1 SFLGI
6 RSPIPYKWRKI
17 RSKLLPFGMN
27 FAYGGTGVFNTLVPE
42 PNMTAQIDLFQQV
55 ISTGVYTKHDLK
67 SSIVLVSVAGN
78 DYTTYNA
85 RNGSAKDLPAFIK
98 SVVGQLTLNL
108 KQIYGLGVGKI
119 AIAAIEPTGCLPQI
133 TALSSY
139 TKCNETA
146 NTASNF
152 HNVLL
157 KQAVAKLNND
167 TKGSPFVFL
176 EVYSAFMTV
185 FNGEKQGKPKFKNVL
200 KPCCL
205 GTSSGYFCGSVDE
218 IGAKKYTVCKNPG
231 SAFFWDSVHPS
242 QHGWHSVYSVLR
254 PSLHKIFHNTKK

>member
-1 SFLGI
+1 M
-6 RSPIPYKWRKI
+6 K
-17 RSKLLPFGMN
+17 
-27 FAYGGTGVFNTLVPE
+27 
-42 PNMTAQIDLFQQV
+42 Q
-55 ISTGVYTKHDLK
+55 DLK
-67 SSIVLVSVAGN
+67 SSIVLASVAGN

-85 RNGSAKDLPAFIK
+85 RNGSAKDLPAFIT

-119 AIAAIEPTGCLPQI
+119 AIAAIEPTGCLRQI
-133 TALSSY
+133 TALASY

-157 KQAVAKLNND
+157 KQAVTELNND
-167 TKGSPFVFL
+167 TNGSPFVVL
-176 EVYSAFMTV
+176 DVYSAFMTV

-205 GTSSGYFCGSVDE
+205 GTSSGYSCGSVDE
-218 IGAKKYTVCKNPG
+218 VGAQKYTLCKNPG
-231 SAFFWDSVHPS
+231 STFFWDSVHPHNMGGTQFAQFYDLRFTKYS
-242 QHGWHSVYSVLR
+242 IIRKRMTEQLVRACVTVYEWLLQMMDTPGDESSTEGSSARLSCVV
-254 PSLHKIFHNTKK
+254 PPDWGGSHDHKADTLIGSS